1 MVATLAQAASAAYY
15 LESQRS
21 FRHPNEYY
29 TAGEE
34 PDGVW
39 FNPKGLFGLADG
51 GRVDSSDF
59 HRLYN
64 GYAPNTGGKLTQNAG
79 SERRSAGLDMTF
91 SADKSVSALWAVADP
106 ELRSEIERAHNDAA
120 RVALEETVL
129 RHCAYTRIRNRDG
142 GIEVLPADISAA
154 MFQHGTSRDNDPQL
168 HTHCVIFNAARTHR
182 DGKYRALH
190 QHPVYSWMK
199 AAGAV
204 YRNALACSLQERLGI
219 RMEQYGK
226 DGEFTR
232 IAGIPE
238 GLTGHWSKRRAAI
251 IEAAREMGFTVEGN
265 APRAA
270 AANKITRA
278 GKSPDNDPEIRHQ
291 RWRGEAAGYIE
302 REALIASLLDK
313 AEEITQEQIRA
324 LTAVMEDLPYRL
336 TREEA
341 VFRLPDIV
349 ERVGNATAGLLGRD
363 AVATSVERVLLSPEV
378 VRLTRPP
385 RSAEGRA
392 DMAHTRLYS
401 TRHNLQMEQEV
412 RDMAA
417 GMAAGTGHSLSA
429 QAIEAKVSGLLEAGY
444 PLSEEQIAAI
454 QAVTSSGGRVAI
466 IEGAAGSGKTTTL
479 RPIADLYREHG
490 QSIIATAVAWRTAV
504 ALGNDV
510 DARPFCVDK
519 LLRLA
524 ARGGIDID
532 GNTTIIVDEA
542 GMLSTRQAHH
552 ILRLSERHGA
562 KIVFAGD
569 TQQQQPVEAG
579 PGLRLIRDAVG
590 SVRVDRIRRQKADL
604 EDILTHIQGETPERA
619 RLLASSMAEERR
631 TRILTYYEN
640 MKGKLVFTPW
650 QVAASEALR
659 DGDAA
664 SAIAAHHLRGRF
676 HIGYDEERTLTGL
689 VDDWDRYQRANP
701 GMSSVVLARTRAE
714 VRALSH
720 LMRERRF
727 ASLPDGER
735 ADMDRTH
742 ADRVTVIV
750 SRGTEDERTTSPLE
764 IARGDRLRIGAT
776 HWEKQL
782 FNGTVVTVEDFKVER
797 GEAGTEPSVL
807 ISARTEDGRAVSF
820 HHDEIRDW
828 YGNIRLDH
836 GYALTITSAQG
847 LTVDRTFLL
856 ADARPARETIYP
868 AATRHR
874 ERLDIYV
881 NRAPLTLDI
890 ADRRA
895 DNDREVA
902 VTDTEIRAYLAERW
916 SRSQPKEAA
925 LDNMADG
932 IWEDRRED
940 VREDR
945 SRSPGEAQGEAGDIR
960 AAANDNA
967 LARIARDV
975 RRTAFGWRHAQ
986 TVSTFVD
993 GRREVLAAYDDLRE
1007 RTRIEGDAVALSGA
1021 YRETLTRHAVLQKQ
1035 AAAFRARPDEFAPL
1049 LAERGGIARK
1059 DLDAFEELHARAR
1072 RHQRA
1077 ATMRHVHRVKKEA
1090 EQEAQQP
1097 KPELRQGELALE
1109 GGHAEAPRRA
1119 NTVTRDTAGMLSS
1132 DRDAASAQYFDTVP
1146 PVEAEDY
1153 PWAHA
1158 AAAQEVVPP
1167 PRLDQ
1172 DPPKPDWHAPYEAL
1186 WRDWSEFIER
1196 VRQTGE
1202 PLFYAK
1208 GYMDMIPR
1216 IQALVENPDIP
1227 AETWELMIE
1236 ALENHQRDL
1245 AARKYVEDYLDAAE
1259 RHMDTHASLQNV
1271 ADGLGVP
1278 IFKVSDHLGW
1288 GQEADRLT
1296 EAAEAIL
1303 ADGETYGVHLDNMET
1318 GRVRVEREL
1327 SRLSH
1332 VIRDDGEYA
1341 SQVKTPEPHSE
1352 PADTREK
1359 VEQPEP
1365 AKPDWYAPY
1374 EALRQDWNSLIEDAR
1389 QAGTPSFYAKGYM
1402 DIISRI
1408 RELTENP
1415 DIPAKSR
1422 APLIQVLEN
1431 HERYLST
1438 RKRILGYP
1446 GEAQWHMDARAS
1458 LRDVTDHQEIGVTGV
1473 PAYPDWRQEAERL
1486 TAAGEAILS
1495 GKETYD
1501 AHLDR
1506 LVETRTHMIRAL
1518 SDLREAIGEDDKELV
1533 ERKERDLRRLQNRHW
1548 VGPRFALDE
1557 AAAVDQARAM
1567 SSAAPV
1573 QAVFSRLGRTI
1584 GHLVGGQDYHDR
1596 LRTSTFAR
1604 EALERSEELKRDWN
1618 RQVDRAAEEGVH
1630 VIYTDGY
1637 DHLHKELDS
1646 VSKNMLLDRG
1656 VKSEISAVLAQLG
1669 KAMSNRN
1676 YFDNWPK
1683 LMAGQM
1689 DRREALAAK
1698 AAERGVAV
1706 PDHEDYDTWRN
1717 VTDFAV
1723 GRCEGLMDDPVN
1735 YGIHLDYIALRE
1747 ESLGS
1752 ALTRVRNVLED
1763 DDRHL
1768 AATLAGQR
1776 AGESLQMREERVARL
1791 LDDPDKLRE
1800 LRQQRAE
1807 RKAERQQQSKGR
1819 YWSMRI

>member
-1 MVATLAQAASAAYY
+1 M
-15 LESQRS
+15 
-21 FRHPNEYY
+21 
-29 TAGEE
+29 
-34 PDGVW
+34 
-39 FNPKGLFGLADG
+39 
-51 GRVDSSDF
+51 
-59 HRLYN
+59 
-64 GYAPNTGGKLTQNAG
+64 
-79 SERRSAGLDMTF
+79 
-91 SADKSVSALWAVADP
+91 
-106 ELRSEIERAHNDAA
+106 
-120 RVALEETVL
+120 
-129 RHCAYTRIRNRDG
+129 
-142 GIEVLPADISAA
+142 
-154 MFQHGTSRDNDPQL
+154 
-168 HTHCVIFNAARTHR
+168 
-182 DGKYRALH
+182 
-190 QHPVYSWMK
+190 
-199 AAGAV
+199 
-204 YRNALACSLQERLGI
+204 
-219 RMEQYGK
+219 
-226 DGEFTR
+226 
-232 IAGIPE
+232 
-238 GLTGHWSKRRAAI
+238 
-251 IEAAREMGFTVEGN
+251 
-265 APRAA
+265 
-270 AANKITRA
+270 
-278 GKSPDNDPEIRHQ
+278 
-291 RWRGEAAGYIE
+291 
-302 REALIASLLDK
+302 
-313 AEEITQEQIRA
+313 
-324 LTAVMEDLPYRL
+324 
-336 TREEA
+336 
-341 VFRLPDIV
+341 
-349 ERVGNATAGLLGRD
+349 
-363 AVATSVERVLLSPEV
+363 
-378 VRLTRPP
+378 
-385 RSAEGRA
+385 
-392 DMAHTRLYS
+392 
-401 TRHNLQMEQEV
+401 
-412 RDMAA
+412 
-417 GMAAGTGHSLSA
+417 
-429 QAIEAKVSGLLEAGY
+429 
-444 PLSEEQIAAI
+444 
-454 QAVTSSGGRVAI
+454 
-466 IEGAAGSGKTTTL
+466 
-479 RPIADLYREHG
+479 
-490 QSIIATAVAWRTAV
+490 AWRTAV

-510 DARPFCVDK
+510 EARPFCVDK

-524 ARGGIDID
+524 ARGGIDVD
-532 GNTTIIVDEA
+532 GNTIIIVDEA

-552 ILRLSERHGA
+552 ILQLSEGSE
-562 KIVFAGD
+562 D

-604 EDILTHIQGETPERA
+604 EDILTHIQGETPETA

-664 SAIAAHHLRGRF
+664 SAVAAHHLRGRF
-676 HIGYDEERTLTGL
+676 HIGYDEEKTLTGL
-689 VDDWDRYQRANP
+689 VNDWDRYQRQHP
-701 GMSSVVLARTRAE
+701 DKSSVVLARTRSE

-735 ADMDRTH
+735 ADMDRAH

-856 ADARPARETIYP
+856 ADARPSRETIYP

-881 NRAPLTLDI
+881 NQAPLALDI

-925 LDNMADG
+925 LDYMADG

-960 AAANDNA
+960 TAANDNA

-1035 AAAFRARPDEFAPL
+1035 AAAFRARPDDFASL

-1077 ATMRHVHRVKKEA
+1077 ATMRHVHRIKKEA

-1109 GGHAEAPRRA
+1109 GGRAEAPRRA
-1119 NTVTRDTAGMLSS
+1119 DTVTRDTAGMLSS

-1158 AAAQEVVPP
+1158 AAAQEDVPP

-1208 GYMDMIPR
+1208 GYIDMIPR
-1216 IQALVENPDIP
+1216 IQALAENPDIAAGTRAP
-1227 AETWELMIE
+1227 MIE
-1236 ALENHQRDL
+1236 AFEKYQRDL
-1245 AARKYVEDYLDAAE
+1245 SARQYVEDYLDAAE
-1259 RHMDTHASLQNV
+1259 RHMDTHASLQRV
-1271 ADGLGVP
+1271 ADGRGVR
-1278 IFKVSDHLGW
+1278 IVEVSDHLGW
-1288 GQEADRLT
+1288 RQEADRLT

-1327 SRLSH
+1327 SRLRH
-1332 VIRDDGEYA
+1332 VIREDGEYA
-1341 SQVKTPEPHSE
+1341 SQVKTPEPRGE

-1374 EALRQDWNSLIEDAR
+1374 EALRQDWNALIEDAR
-1389 QAGTPSFYAKGYM
+1389 QAGIPSFYANGYM
-1402 DIISRI
+1402 DIIPRI
-1408 RELTENP
+1408 RGLMENP

-1422 APLIQVLEN
+1422 APLVQVLEN
-1431 HERYLST
+1431 HQRYLST
-1438 RKRILGYP
+1438 RKHILDYP
-1446 GEAQWHMDARAS
+1446 GEAERHMDARAS
-1458 LRDVTDHQEIGVTGV
+1458 LQDVADDQEIELTGV

-1486 TAAGEAILS
+1486 TAAGEDILS
-1495 GKETYD
+1495 GKETYGAHLERIVERQD
-1501 AHLDR
+1501 AHDKGALGPSRGDR
-1506 LVETRTHMIRAL
+1506 GGRQGAGRTGGAR
-1518 SDLREAIGEDDKELV
+1518 
-1533 ERKERDLRRLQNRHW
+1533 
-1548 VGPRFALDE
+1548 
-1557 AAAVDQARAM
+1557 AAA
-1567 SSAAPV
+1567 P
-1573 QAVFSRLGRTI
+1573 AVPPLGRSPVRI
-1584 GHLVGGQDYHDR
+1584 G
-1596 LRTSTFAR
+1596 
-1604 EALERSEELKRDWN
+1604 
-1618 RQVDRAAEEGVH
+1618 
-1630 VIYTDGY
+1630 
-1637 DHLHKELDS
+1637 
-1646 VSKNMLLDRG
+1646 
-1656 VKSEISAVLAQLG
+1656 
-1669 KAMSNRN
+1669 
-1676 YFDNWPK
+1676 
-1683 LMAGQM
+1683 
-1689 DRREALAAK
+1689 
-1698 AAERGVAV
+1698 
-1706 PDHEDYDTWRN
+1706 
-1717 VTDFAV
+1717 
-1723 GRCEGLMDDPVN
+1723 
-1735 YGIHLDYIALRE
+1735 
-1747 ESLGS
+1747 
-1752 ALTRVRNVLED
+1752 
-1763 DDRHL
+1763 
-1768 AATLAGQR
+1768 
-1776 AGESLQMREERVARL
+1776 
-1791 LDDPDKLRE
+1791 
-1800 LRQQRAE
+1800 
-1807 RKAERQQQSKGR
+1807 
-1819 YWSMRI
+1819 

>member
-1 MVATLAQAASAAYY
+1 
-15 LESQRS
+15 
-21 FRHPNEYY
+21 
-29 TAGEE
+29 
-34 PDGVW
+34 
-39 FNPKGLFGLADG
+39 
-51 GRVDSSDF
+51 
-59 HRLYN
+59 
-64 GYAPNTGGKLTQNAG
+64 
-79 SERRSAGLDMTF
+79 
-91 SADKSVSALWAVADP
+91 
-106 ELRSEIERAHNDAA
+106 
-120 RVALEETVL
+120 
-129 RHCAYTRIRNRDG
+129 
-142 GIEVLPADISAA
+142 
-154 MFQHGTSRDNDPQL
+154 
-168 HTHCVIFNAARTHR
+168 
-182 DGKYRALH
+182 
-190 QHPVYSWMK
+190 
-199 AAGAV
+199 
-204 YRNALACSLQERLGI
+204 
-219 RMEQYGK
+219 
-226 DGEFTR
+226 
-232 IAGIPE
+232 
-238 GLTGHWSKRRAAI
+238 
-251 IEAAREMGFTVEGN
+251 MGNV
-265 APRAA
+265 
-270 AANKITRA
+270 
-278 GKSPDNDPEIRHQ
+278 
-291 RWRGEAAGYIE
+291 
-302 REALIASLLDK
+302 
-313 AEEITQEQIRA
+313 
-324 LTAVMEDLPYRL
+324 
-336 TREEA
+336 
-341 VFRLPDIV
+341 
-349 ERVGNATAGLLGRD
+349 TAGLLNRD
-363 AVATSVERVLLSPEV
+363 AVATSIERVLLSPAV

-401 TRHNLQMEQEV
+401 TRHNLQMELEV
-412 RDMAA
+412 RDMAT
-417 GMAAGTGHSLSA
+417 GMAADKGHSLSA
-429 QAIEAKVSGLLEAGY
+429 QAIEAKVAGLLAAGY
-444 PLSEEQIAAI
+444 PLSEEQITAI
-454 QAVTSSGGRVAI
+454 RAVTSSSGRVTI

-479 RPIADLYREHG
+479 RPLADLYREHG
-490 QSIIATAVAWRTAV
+490 SDIVATAVAWRTAV

-510 DARPFCVDK
+510 EARPFCVDK

-552 ILRLSERHGA
+552 ILKLSERHGA

-676 HIGYDEERTLTGL
+676 HIGCDEERTLTGL
-689 VDDWDRYQRANP
+689 VDEWDRYQRANP
-701 GMSSVVLARTRAE
+701 DKSSVVLARTRSE

-735 ADMDRTH
+735 ADMDRAH

-764 IARGDRLRIGAT
+764 IVRGDRLRIGAT

-782 FNGTVVTVEDFKVER
+782 FNGTVVTVEDFKVAR
-797 GEAGTEPSVL
+797 GEAVTEPSVL

-856 ADARPARETIYP
+856 ADARPSRETIYP

-925 LDNMADG
+925 LDYMADG

-940 VREDR
+940 FREDR
-945 SRSPGEAQGEAGDIR
+945 SRSPGEDQGEAGDIR

-967 LARIARDV
+967 LTRIARDV
-975 RRTAFGWRHAQ
+975 RRTAFRWRHAQ

-993 GRREVLAAYDDLRE
+993 GRRELLAAYDDLRE
-1007 RTRIEGDAVALSGA
+1007 RTRVQGDAVALSGA

-1035 AAAFRARPDEFAPL
+1035 AAAFRARPDDFASL

-1097 KPELRQGELALE
+1097 KPELRQRELALE
-1109 GGHAEAPRRA
+1109 GGRAEAPRGA
-1119 NTVTRDTAGMLSS
+1119 DTVTRDTAGMQSS

-1146 PVEAEDY
+1146 PAEAEDY

-1158 AAAQEVVPP
+1158 AAAQEDVPP

-1172 DPPKPDWHAPYEAL
+1172 DPPKPGWHSPYEAL
-1186 WRDWSEFIER
+1186 WRDWSELIER
-1196 VRQTGE
+1196 VRQAGE

-1208 GYMDMIPR
+1208 GYVDIIPR
-1216 IQALVENPDIP
+1216 IRELTENPDIP
-1227 AETWELMIE
+1227 AGTRAPMIE

-1245 AARKYVEDYLDAAE
+1245 LARQYVEDYLDAAE
-1259 RHMDTHASLQNV
+1259 RHMDTHASLQRV
-1271 ADGLGVP
+1271 ADGLGVR
-1278 IFKVSDHLGW
+1278 IVEVSDHLGW
-1288 GQEADRLT
+1288 RQEADRLT

-1318 GRVRVEREL
+1318 GRVRMEGEL
-1327 SRLSH
+1327 SRLRR
-1332 VIRDDGEYA
+1332 VIREDGEYA
-1341 SQVKTPEPHSE
+1341 SAVKTPEPHGE

-1359 VEQPEP
+1359 AEQPEP
-1365 AKPDWYAPY
+1365 AKRAWVPDY
-1374 EALRQDWNSLIEDAR
+1374 EALRQDWNSLVEDAR
-1389 QAGTPSFYAKGYM
+1389 QASIPLFYAKGYM
-1402 DIISRI
+1402 DIVPRI
-1408 RELTENP
+1408 RELMENP
-1415 DIPAKSR
+1415 DIPAKSQ

-1431 HERYLST
+1431 HQRYLST
-1438 RKRILGYP
+1438 RKQILEYP
-1446 GEAQWHMDARAS
+1446 GEAQRQMDARAS
-1458 LRDVTDHQEIGVTGV
+1458 LRDVAADRENELTGV
-1473 PAYPDWRQEAERL
+1473 SAYPDWRQEAERL

-1495 GKETYD
+1495 RKETYG

-1506 LVETRTHMIRAL
+1506 LVEARTHMTRAL
-1518 SDLREAIGEDDKELV
+1518 SALREVIRDDDKELA
-1533 ERKERDLRRLQNRHW
+1533 ERQARELRRLQNRHW
-1548 VGPRFALDE
+1548 VGPRFAS
-1557 AAAVDQARAM
+1557 VDD
-1567 SSAAPV
+1567 APDPGQV
-1573 QAVFSRLGRTI
+1573 GTIGTEPVRTAFSRFGRAV
-1584 GHLVGGQDYHDR
+1584 GHLVGGQGYHDR
-1596 LRTSTFAR
+1596 LRTAAFAR
-1604 EALERSEELKRDWN
+1604 EVLQRSQVLKRDWN
-1618 RQVDRAAEEGVH
+1618 RQVERAAEDGVH

-1637 DHLHKELDS
+1637 DRLHKELDS

-1656 VKSEISAVLAQLG
+1656 VESEISTVLAQIG
-1669 KAMSNRN
+1669 KVVSNRN
-1676 YFDNWPK
+1676 YFDSCREH
-1683 LMAGQM
+1683 MAGQM
-1689 DRREALAAK
+1689 DRRQALEAK
-1698 AAERGVAV
+1698 AAKRGVAV
-1706 PDHEDYDTWRN
+1706 PNHEDYDTWRN

-1735 YGIHLDYIALRE
+1735 YGIHLDYMALRE
-1747 ESLGS
+1747 ERLGS
-1752 ALTRVRNVLED
+1752 ALTRVRDVLED

-1768 AATLAGQR
+1768 AATLAEQR
-1776 AGESLQMREERVARL
+1776 EGESLQMRDERVARIL
-1791 LDDPDKLRE
+1791 EDPEKLRE

>member
-64 GYAPNTGGKLTQNAG
+64 GFAPNTGGKLTQNAG

-106 ELRSEIERAHNDAA
+106 DLRSEIERAHNDAA

-142 GIEVLPADISAA
+142 EIEVLPADISAA

-190 QHPVYSWMK
+190 QHPVYTWMK

-204 YRNALACSLQERLGI
+204 YRNAMAWSLQERLGI

-226 DGEFTR
+226 DGEFSR
-232 IAGIPE
+232 IAGMPE
-238 GLTGHWSKRRAAI
+238 DLIGHWSKRRAAI

-278 GKSPDNDPEIRHQ
+278 GKSPDNDPEIRHG
-291 RWRGEAAGYIE
+291 RWRGEAEGYVE
-302 REALIASLLDK
+302 REALIASLLGK

-324 LTAVMEDLPYRL
+324 LTAVLEDLPERL

-349 ERVGNATAGLLGRD
+349 ERVGNATAGLLNHE
-363 AVATSVERVLLSPEV
+363 AVATSIERVLLSPEV

-392 DMAHTRLYS
+392 NMAHTRLYS
-401 TRHNLQMEQEV
+401 TRHNLQMEMEV

-417 GMAAGTGHSLSA
+417 AMAAGTGHSLSA
-429 QAIEAKVSGLLEAGY
+429 QAIENKVTGLLTAGY
-444 PLSEEQIAAI
+444 PLSEEQITAI
-454 QAVTSSGGRVAI
+454 RTVTSSGGRVAI

-524 ARGGIDID
+524 ARGGIEID

-604 EDILTHIQGETPERA
+604 EDILVHVDGETPEAARFRA
-619 RLLASSMAEERR
+619 ELMGEQERAKILSDYEAMAE
-631 TRILTYYEN
+631 
-640 MKGKLVFTPW
+640 KPQFTPW
-650 QVAASEALR
+650 QVFASEALR

-664 SAIAAHHLRGRF
+664 SAIAAHQTRGRF
-676 HIGYDEERTLTGL
+676 HIGYDEEKTLTGL

-701 GMSSVVLARTRAE
+701 DKSGVVLARTRAE

-727 ASLPDGER
+727 AAQPDGER
-735 ADMDRTH
+735 LDME
-742 ADRVTVIV
+742 RVTVIV
-750 SRGTEDERTTSPLE
+750 SRGVEDERTASPLE
-764 IARGDRLRIGAT
+764 IVRGDRLRIGAT
-776 HWEKQL
+776 HWKKQL
-782 FNGTVVTVEDFKVER
+782 FNGTVVTVDDLKVQR

-874 ERLDIYV
+874 EGLDIYV
-881 NRAPLTLDI
+881 NRAPLALDI

-895 DNDREVA
+895 DNDREAA

-925 LDNMADG
+925 LDYMADG
-932 IWEDRRED
+932 IWEDRREH
-940 VREDR
+940 VREDN
-945 SRSPGEAQGEAGDIR
+945 SRSVRETRGEHPEAR
-960 AAANDNA
+960 TAANDNA

-986 TVSTFVD
+986 TVASFVD
-993 GRREVLAAYDDLRE
+993 GRRQVLAAYDKLRE
-1007 RTRIEGDAVALSGA
+1007 RTRAEGDSVALSGA
-1021 YRETLTRHAVLQKQ
+1021 YRETLTRHAVLLKQ
-1035 AAAFRARPDEFAPL
+1035 AAAFRARPDDFASL
-1049 LAERGGIARK
+1049 LAQRGGIGRK

-1072 RHQRA
+1072 RHRRA
-1077 ATMRHVHRVKKEA
+1077 ATMRHVHRIKREA
-1090 EQEAQQP
+1090 EQQGVEPEMRRGETASVTPAERIQPVRPRHDSAQSRAH
-1097 KPELRQGELALE
+1097 PET
-1109 GGHAEAPRRA
+1109 P
-1119 NTVTRDTAGMLSS
+1119 NTPPVAAAV
-1132 DRDAASAQYFDTVP
+1132 RDAV
-1146 PVEAEDY
+1146 
-1153 PWAHA
+1153 
-1158 AAAQEVVPP
+1158 
-1167 PRLDQ
+1167 
-1172 DPPKPDWHAPYEAL
+1172 
-1186 WRDWSEFIER
+1186 
-1196 VRQTGE
+1196 
-1202 PLFYAK
+1202 
-1208 GYMDMIPR
+1208 
-1216 IQALVENPDIP
+1216 
-1227 AETWELMIE
+1227 
-1236 ALENHQRDL
+1236 
-1245 AARKYVEDYLDAAE
+1245 
-1259 RHMDTHASLQNV
+1259 
-1271 ADGLGVP
+1271 
-1278 IFKVSDHLGW
+1278 
-1288 GQEADRLT
+1288 
-1296 EAAEAIL
+1296 
-1303 ADGETYGVHLDNMET
+1303 
-1318 GRVRVEREL
+1318 
-1327 SRLSH
+1327 
-1332 VIRDDGEYA
+1332 
-1341 SQVKTPEPHSE
+1341 
-1352 PADTREK
+1352 
-1359 VEQPEP
+1359 P
-1365 AKPDWYAPY
+1365 AKPYWYAPY
-1374 EALRQDWNSLIEDAR
+1374 MALRQDWNAFIEGAR
-1389 QAGTPSFYAKGYM
+1389 QAGLLIFYANGYADM
-1402 DIISRI
+1402 IPRI
-1408 RELTENP
+1408 RALAENP
-1415 DIPAKSR
+1415 DVPAVTR
-1422 APLIQVLEN
+1422 APMMQVLEN
-1431 HERYLST
+1431 HQRYLST
-1438 RKRILGYP
+1438 RKHIEDY
-1446 GEAQWHMDARAS
+1446 
-1458 LRDVTDHQEIGVTGV
+1458 
-1473 PAYPDWRQEAERL
+1473 
-1486 TAAGEAILS
+1486 
-1495 GKETYD
+1495 
-1501 AHLDR
+1501 LD
-1506 LVETRTHMIRAL
+1506 
-1518 SDLREAIGEDDKELV
+1518 
-1533 ERKERDLRRLQNRHW
+1533 
-1548 VGPRFALDE
+1548 
-1557 AAAVDQARAM
+1557 
-1567 SSAAPV
+1567 
-1573 QAVFSRLGRTI
+1573 
-1584 GHLVGGQDYHDR
+1584 
-1596 LRTSTFAR
+1596 
-1604 EALERSEELKRDWN
+1604 
-1618 RQVDRAAEEGVH
+1618 QVDRHIEEH
-1630 VIYTDGY
+1630 TTPW
-1637 DHLHKELDS
+1637 
-1646 VSKNMLLDRG
+1646 
-1656 VKSEISAVLAQLG
+1656 
-1669 KAMSNRN
+1669 KA
-1676 YFDNWPK
+1676 WPK
-1683 LMAGQM
+1683 SS
-1689 DRREALAAK
+1689 
-1698 AAERGVAV
+1698 
-1706 PDHEDYDTWRN
+1706 T
-1717 VTDFAV
+1717 
-1723 GRCEGLMDDPVN
+1723 
-1735 YGIHLDYIALRE
+1735 
-1747 ESLGS
+1747 
-1752 ALTRVRNVLED
+1752 
-1763 DDRHL
+1763 
-1768 AATLAGQR
+1768 
-1776 AGESLQMREERVARL
+1776 
-1791 LDDPDKLRE
+1791 
-1800 LRQQRAE
+1800 
-1807 RKAERQQQSKGR
+1807 
-1819 YWSMRI
+1819 